1 MIKGGDILYSN
12 HSLIKMLEIKNYN
25 QESDQFFD
33 NLRKQLRAIKVSK
46 LGKDLSKEISVWDF
60 LESKETGAVFQI

>member
-1 MIKGGDILYSN
+1 MPKSHN
-12 HSLIKMLEIKNYN
+12 
-25 QESDQFFD
+25 FFD

-46 LGKDLSKEISVWDF
+46 LGKDFTKEISVWDF